1 MRTSSVRSSV
11 VARFVLPMFALGA
24 LLGCGDSLEK
34 QVEKSPNS
42 IIGKKTQDIGQFDPA
57 AGKEVS
63 DSKVK
68 ISTNDITAPVTSPLM
83 AYGPALEQ
91 ISKSHIE
98 HALNLYNASEGRYPA
113 TYEEFMTH
121 IIKANNI
128 QLPVLPFGHKYEY
141 DVPNHKLVVVK
152 PPQESAPA
160 SENPAPPAPPSN

>member
-1 MRTSSVRSSV
+1 MSTPFRSPSVFR
-11 VARFVLPMFALGA
+11 AMALACCGLA
-24 LLGCGDSLEK
+24 AGCGDFLDK

-42 IIGKKTQDIGQFDPA
+42 IIGKKTQDIGEFDPA

-63 DSKVK
+63 DSKVRV
-68 ISTNDITAPVTSPLM
+68 STNDITAPVTSPLM

-113 TYEEFMTH
+113 THEEFMTH

-128 QLPVLPFGHKYEY
+128 RLPVLPFGHKYEY

-152 PPQESAPA
+152 PPEA
-160 SENPAPPAPPSN
+160 SEGAGAAAAPPSG

>member
-1 MRTSSVRSSV
+1 MSIRFRSPSAFHATAFV
-11 VARFVLPMFALGA
+11 FCGLVA
-24 LLGCGDSLEK
+24 GCGDFLDK

-42 IIGKKTQDIGQFDPA
+42 IIGKKTQDIGEFDPA
-57 AGKEVS
+57 AGKAVS
-63 DSKVK
+63 DSKVRV
-68 ISTNDITAPVTSPLM
+68 STNDITAPVTSPLM

-113 TYEEFMTH
+113 THEEFMTH

-152 PPQESAPA
+152 PPEAPEGEGA
-160 SENPAPPAPPSN
+160 AAAPPAG

>member
-1 MRTSSVRSSV
+1 MSIRTQIPY
-11 VARFVLPMFALGA
+11 LALSWTLCGLIA
-24 LLGCGDSLEK
+24 GCGETLEK

-42 IIGKKTQDIGQFDPA
+42 IMGKKTQDIGEFDPA
-57 AGKEVS
+57 AGKQVS

-68 ISTNDITAPVTSPLM
+68 ISTNDITAPVTAPLM

-113 TYEEFMTH
+113 THEEFMTH

-128 QLPVLPFGHKYEY
+128 RLPVLPFGHKYEY
-141 DVPNHKLVVVK
+141 DVPNHKLVVVI
-152 PPQESAPA
+152 PPEAPA
-160 SENPAPPAPPSN
+160 GESTPAPPAG